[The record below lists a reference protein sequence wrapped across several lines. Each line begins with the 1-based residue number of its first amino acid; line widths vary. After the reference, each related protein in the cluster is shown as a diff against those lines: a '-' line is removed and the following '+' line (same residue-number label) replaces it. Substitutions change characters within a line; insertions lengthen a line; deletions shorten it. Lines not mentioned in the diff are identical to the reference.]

1 MASVVVMPKL
11 GLTMTE
17 GTISRWYKKE
27 GEQVKT
33 GENLF
38 DVETDKM
45 TNQVEATEDGFL
57 RKIII
62 AEGNSADVTASVAII
77 GSKDEDISGFLKG
90 EIEVEEVKEEKEE
103 NNIKIQV
110 PEESIKIVQG
120 DKSGYIKASP
130 LAKKSAKENNIDLSL
145 IKATGNG
152 GKVVQKDVEMYLEQN
167 RIRISPTAAKMAKD
181 FNINIKDIDSTGRIM
196 KEDILKALDIK
207 EKPSTV
213 KVIEE
218 EERVIPSNMRKIIA
232 DRMIKSW
239 NISPRVTYNIEID
252 VLAMKEFREKLKESF
267 KSASAKLT
275 YNHILMKIAAK
286 TLKEFPYIN
295 ASFDGKEITLHKS
308 VNIGLAVAIEDGLM
322 VPNIKNVQDK
332 SLLEIA
338 LETEELI
345 KNTKSN
351 KLSPD
356 AVSGGTFTISNLGMF
371 GIDTFSPII
380 NQPELAILGV
390 NAMVD
395 KVVVVNG
402 EIVIRPMMNLSL
414 TADHRVIDG
423 AMAAKFLKRFA
434 DIIKNPLLLLM

>member
-17 GTISRWYKKE
+17 GTISGWYKKE

-45 TNQVEATEDGFL
+45 TNQIEATEDGFL
-57 RKIII
+57 RKIIVG
-62 AEGNSADVTASVAII
+62 EGSSADVTAPIAII
-77 GSKDEDISGFLKG
+77 GSKDEDISGLL
-90 EIEVEEVKEEKEE
+90 IEDNKVEEVKEVT
-103 NNIKIQV
+103 NIQV
-110 PEESIKIVQG
+110 KGENIGIIQNN
-120 DKSGYIKASP
+120 KSGYIKASP
-130 LAKKSAKENNIDLSL
+130 MAKKSANENNIDLSL
-145 IKATGNG
+145 VKATGCSGNI
-152 GKVVQKDVEMYLEQN
+152 VQKDVDMYLEQN
-167 RIRISPTAAKMAKD
+167 RIRITPTAAKMAKD
-181 FNINIKDIDSTGRIM
+181 FNVNVKDIDSTGRIM

-207 EKPSTV
+207 GETSFV
-213 KVIEE
+213 KVTDVD
-218 EERVIPSNMRKIIA
+218 ERVRPSNMRKIIA

-239 NISPRVTYNIEID
+239 NISPKVTYNIEID
-252 VLAMKEFREKLKESF
+252 ALAMKEFREKLKESF
-267 KSASAKLT
+267 KAVNAKLT

-286 TLKEFPYIN
+286 SLNEFPYIN
-295 ASFDGKEITLHKS
+295 ASFDGKEIILHRS
-308 VNIGLAVAIEDGLM
+308 VNIGLAIAIEDGLM

-332 SLLEIA
+332 SLLDIA
-338 LETEELI
+338 LETEEII

-351 KLSPD
+351 KLSLD

-371 GIDTFSPII
+371 GMDTFSPII

-395 KVVVVNG
+395 KVVVING
-402 EIVIRPMMNLSL
+402 EIVIRPMIKLSL

-434 DIIKNPLLLLM
+434 DIVKNPLLLLM